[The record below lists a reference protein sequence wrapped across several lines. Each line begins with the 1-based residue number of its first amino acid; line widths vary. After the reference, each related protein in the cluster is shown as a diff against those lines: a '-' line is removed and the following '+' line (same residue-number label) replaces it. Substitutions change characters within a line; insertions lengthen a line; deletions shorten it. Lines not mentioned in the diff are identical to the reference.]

1 MTTQTGFKQDVQG
14 SYIEK
19 DPAATLIYTVDWSE
33 WISTGDQISTSTFS
47 VGAIAGAS
55 NVTVVSSGIQTA
67 DHYAYARLSGGSA
80 GNTYVVT
87 NTITTQNG
95 ATDARRFKL
104 KVVAR
109 YA

>member
-19 DPAATLIYTVDWSE
+19 DPAAQLVYTVDWSE
-33 WISTGDQISTSTFS
+33 WISTGDQISTSTFAVS
-47 VGAIAGAS
+47 TITGAS
-55 NVTVVSSGIQTA
+55 NVVVVSNGIQTA
-67 DHYAYARLSGGSA
+67 DHHAYAELSGGSH
-80 GNTYVVT
+80 GNTYIVT

-104 KVVAR
+104 KVLNR